1 MTKETELWR
10 VSGVVRELGEH
21 PDTVFE
27 RAATRCGVEPASVV
41 SSRIVKRSIDARGR
55 RAPRFQHIVEVEVP
69 TGAVRSGSK
78 GVTPAP
84 AARTDEPRSVRPDA
98 ARPLVIGLGPCGIF
112 AALRLALAGL
122 RPIVLD
128 RGKPVESRAKDVA
141 RLMGRG
147 EIDPD
152 SNLCFGEGG
161 AGTWSDGKLYTRVG
175 GPHLRTVL
183 ETIVAHGGPE
193 RILVDA
199 RPHLGTDRL
208 VKLLKT
214 LRATLADL
222 GAELRFGNR
231 VVEIERDAHRHAKGV
246 RLADGQRIAATHI
259 VLAPGHSARGLYR
272 ALAESG
278 VAMTP
283 MPFSVGFRVEHP
295 QALVNEVQYG
305 RWFEHEDLPPA
316 YYELKSRSDKSDVY
330 SFCMCPGGSVVPTPT
345 SEGEVCVNGMSHAAR
360 SGKYANSA
368 VVVSVSPGEYAS
380 FATSD
385 DRASRLLAGAAFQA
399 ESERVAWELGG
410 GKFVAP
416 AQRLVDFLDGRPSS
430 EVRRTTYKRGVT
442 PADLS
447 LTYPSHVI
455 DVLRAG
461 LAGFDE
467 RFRGWVTDEAVLIG
481 VETRTSAPV
490 RIDRDSTTLQ
500 SVNAPA
506 LYPAGEGA
514 GYGGGIVSAA
524 IDGIRVADAILRD
537 VSED

>member
-1 MTKETELWR
+1 MTEETELWR
-10 VSGVVRELGEH
+10 VSGVLRELGEA
-21 PDTVFE
+21 PDRVLQ
-27 RAATRCGVEPASVV
+27 RAAAACGVESQSVV

-55 RAPRFQHIVEVEVP
+55 RAPRFQHIVELELPV
-69 TGAVRSGSK
+69 GAASAGGS
-78 GVTPAP
+78 VTPAP
-84 AARTDEPRSVRPDA
+84 VARTDEPRSVPGDA
-98 ARPLVIGLGPCGIF
+98 ARPIVVGLGPCGIF

-128 RGKPVESRAKDVA
+128 RGKPVETRAKDVA
-141 RLMGRG
+141 RLMGKG

-152 SNLCFGEGG
+152 SNLCYGEGG

-208 VKLLKT
+208 VKLLKSV
-214 LRATLADL
+214 RASLIDL
-222 GAELRFGNR
+222 GAELRFGSR
-231 VVEIERDAHRHAKGV
+231 ATALERDEHGRVTAV
-246 RLADGQRIAATHI
+246 RLADGERIEGTHI

-272 ALAESG
+272 TLADSG

-305 RWFEHEDLPPA
+305 RWAGHEELPPA
-316 YYELKSRSDKSDVY
+316 YYELKARSRDNDVY

-345 SEGEVCVNGMSHAAR
+345 NEGEVCVNGMSHAAR
-360 SGKYANSA
+360 SGRYANSA
-368 VVVSVSPGEYAS
+368 VVVSVTPEDYAS
-380 FATSD
+380 FAVD
-385 DRASRLLAGAAFQA
+385 DSPSARLLAGASFQLA
-399 ESERVAWELGG
+399 SERRAWKLGG
-410 GKFVAP
+410 GAFVAP
-416 AQRLVDFLDGRPSS
+416 AQRLVDFLAATPSS
-430 EVRRTTYKRGVT
+430 AIRRTTYKRGVT

-447 LTYPSHVI
+447 LTYPRPVI
-455 DVLRAG
+455 DALRAG
-461 LAGFDE
+461 LHGFE
-467 RFRGWVTDEAVLIG
+467 KRFPGWVTDEAVLIG

-490 RIDRDSTTLQ
+490 RIDRDGKTLE
-500 SVNAPA
+500 SVNTPG
-506 LYPAGEGA
+506 LYPSGEGA

-524 IDGIRVADAILRD
+524 IDGIRVADAILATAS
-537 VSED
+537 VE